1 MAIEP
6 LPADRHGASDIEITR
21 MRRRDVWAVTRIE
34 ARVYPRPWSK
44 SLFLS
49 ELSQANSRRY
59 IVAKHAGTLVGYAG
73 MMFAPGQAHVTNI
86 AVHPQWHRQ
95 KIGARL
101 LLTLVTE
108 ALARGSE
115 VLSLE
120 VRVSNRAAQ
129 RMYEKFGFVISGT
142 RKGYYVETNEDAFVM
157 TVEGALTTA
166 YRQRLEMIRREL
178 DALTGWRKG

>member
-6 LPADRHGASDIEITR
+6 LSSGRDAAVGLEISH

-34 ARVYPRPWSK
+34 ALVYPRPWSK

-49 ELSQANSRRY
+49 ELGQGSTRRY
-59 IVAKHAGTLVGYAG
+59 IVAKLNGHLVGYAG
-73 MMFAPGQAHVTNI
+73 MMFAPGEAHVTNI
-86 AVHPQWHRQ
+86 AVHPEWHGH
-95 KIGARL
+95 KIGSRL
-101 LLTLVTE
+101 LVTLITE
-108 ALARGSE
+108 ALARGANL
-115 VLSLE
+115 LSLE

-166 YRQRLEMIRREL
+166 YRQRLDLIRAEL
-178 DALTGWRKG
+178 DEATHWRKR

>member
-1 MAIEP
+1 MMAIEP
-6 LPADRHGASDIEITR
+6 LPRGRGAMAGIEISH

-34 ARVYPRPWSK
+34 AQVYPRPWSK

-49 ELSQANSRRY
+49 ELGQGDSRRY
-59 IVAKHAGTLVGYAG
+59 IVARHAGSLVGYAG
-73 MMFAPGQAHVTNI
+73 MMFAPGEAHVTNI
-86 AVHPQWHRQ
+86 AAHPRWHGH
-95 KIGARL
+95 KIGSRL

-108 ALARGSE
+108 ALARGSA

-142 RKGYYVETNEDAFVM
+142 RKGYYIETNEDAFVM

-166 YRQRLEMIRREL
+166 YRQRLKLIQAEL
-178 DALTGWRKG
+178 DDLTGWRA